1 MRVRKSTAMVAAVVS
16 VAGLTAP
23 TAYAFDNRAPS
34 AGAAPPALRVQDHR
48 ASSTDWLLIGV
59 GGAGAITLA
68 GAGAGARARVGAR
81 RRARHGATTRGER
94 LRPAS
99 GS

>member
-1 MRVRKSTAMVAAVVS
+1 MRVRKSISMVAAVVS

-23 TAYAFDNRAPS
+23 TASAFDNRAPS
-34 AGAAPPALRVQDHR
+34 AGAAPPVVRVQDRR

-68 GAGAGARARVGAR
+68 GAGVGAR
-81 RRARHGATTRGER
+81 RRAHHGATSRGER

-99 GS
+99 GA